1 MSAEAKRILIVDDDR
16 DFVEAI
22 ACFLEAHGFA
32 VARAHSGEEGTRQ
45 AKLERP
51 DVILMDIMMSDRTEG
66 FFAISEI
73 RRDPALKNVPIF
85 VVSGLC
91 TRLPAFEV
99 PEGAWMA
106 HDVFFSKPVDTGQLL
121 EKIRH
126 WTGQAP

>member
-22 ACFLEAHGFA
+22 ATFLEAHGFA
-32 VARAHSGEEGTRQ
+32 VARAHTGEEGTRQ
-45 AKLERP
+45 AKMERP
-51 DVILMDIMMSDRTEG
+51 DLILMDIMMSDRTEG

-73 RRDPALKNVPIF
+73 RRDPALKNIPIF
-85 VVSGLC
+85 LVSGMC
-91 TRLPAFEV
+91 THLPAFEI

-121 EKIRH
+121 ERIRH